1 MKNEID
7 LDYALA
13 SELIDEIK
21 EDPMGDWYSLP
32 DFPEAELERIKSVA
46 RKVQDSSD
54 FLVCIGIG
62 GSYLGARAVY

>member
-32 DFPEAELERIKSVA
+32 DFPEAELERLKSVA
-46 RKVQDSSD
+46 RSEEQ
-54 FLVCIGIG
+54 GI
-62 GSYLGARAVY
+62 